1 MGEKSAKVSM
11 QPLPKGDLFMEYRVP
26 QKLDGVPVQ
35 TILRQTLGLSST
47 SVKKLRKGM
56 GLIRCDGLPV
66 RTVDPVRAGQLL
78 CFSVPETQE
87 SMPASYE
94 GPLLAPVIY
103 EDQELMAFDKPAGMP
118 VHPSRG
124 HQQDTLANVFA
135 ALMRQR
141 GECRPF
147 RALNRLDRDTS
158 GLCLVAKTAHGAYR
172 VAGSLEKEYLA
183 VIQGRMEPPQGVI
196 DLPISRKDP
205 VDILRQVDPNGQR
218 AVTHYRTQRH
228 EAGLSE
234 LRIRL
239 ETGRTHQIRVHLS
252 YLGRPLV
259 GDLRYGGDGSLL
271 HRQALHCSRLW
282 FQNEKGERVCL
293 ESMPEFLPLLFPT
306 ESPLCHA
313 GEKNFG

>member
-1 MGEKSAKVSM
+1 
-11 QPLPKGDLFMEYRVP
+11 MEYRVP

-183 VIQGRMEPPQGVI
+183 VIQGRMEPPQGLSTCPFLGKTRWI
-196 DLPISRKDP
+196 FYGRLTPTASGQLPITALSAMKP
-205 VDILRQVDPNGQR
+205 GCPNCVSGWKPAAPIKSEFTCLILG
-218 AVTHYRTQRH
+218 
-228 EAGLSE
+228 
-234 LRIRL
+234 
-239 ETGRTHQIRVHLS
+239 
-252 YLGRPLV
+252 
-259 GDLRYGGDGSLL
+259 
-271 HRQALHCSRLW
+271 ALW
-282 FQNEKGERVCL
+282 
-293 ESMPEFLPLLFPT
+293 
-306 ESPLCHA
+306 
-313 GEKNFG
+313 

>member
-1 MGEKSAKVSM
+1 
-11 QPLPKGDLFMEYRVP
+11 MEYRVP

-103 EDQELMAFDKPAGMP
+103 EDQELMAFDKPADMP

-183 VIQGRMEPPQGVI
+183 VIQGRMEPPHGVI

-252 YLGRPLV
+252 YLGHPLV

-293 ESMPEFLPLLFPT
+293 ESMPEFLPLLFPI

-313 GEKNFG
+313 GEKNFGWTGKEKGKIGFSPKY